1 MTELVGFLVIDKP
14 AGFTSHDV
22 VAHIRRLVGKTV
34 KVGHAGTLDPS
45 ATGVLPIA
53 LSSATRLID
62 QLVDARKG
70 YLGVVRLGVQTTTD
84 DREGEPMVTR
94 PVPDITVAELEAV
107 LAQFRGTI
115 VQQPPV
121 FSALHVDGQR
131 AYTLARAGAEITL
144 AARPV
149 RIDQLTLVSYNP
161 PDLVIAVECG
171 KGVYIRALARDIGT
185 ALGCGGHLA
194 ALQRTFVGPFRLEQ
208 AIPLA
213 ELTDRALVIRHLVP
227 PDIVLLDWPLLQLSA
242 AEASRVRNGMA
253 IPAGNLDAT
262 RARAHDPTG
271 KLIALLHRDGAYWRP
286 VKVFN

>member
-1 MTELVGFLVIDKP
+1 MTELVGFLVIAKL
-14 AGFTSHDV
+14 AGLTSHDV

-34 KVGHAGTLDPS
+34 KVGHGGTLDPA

-53 LSSATRLID
+53 LGSATRLID
-62 QLVDARKG
+62 QLVEARKG

-84 DREGEPMVTR
+84 DGEGVPIVTR
-94 PVPDITVAELEAV
+94 PVPAITIAELEAV

-115 VQQPPV
+115 VQRPPV

-144 AARPV
+144 EARLV
-149 RIDQLTLVSYNP
+149 RIDQLTLVSYDP

-213 ELTDRALVIRHLVP
+213 ELTDRASLIKHLVP
-227 PDIVLLDWPLLQLSA
+227 PDIVLSDWPLLQLSA
-242 AEASRVRNGMA
+242 AEASRVRNGMV
-253 IPAGNLDAT
+253 IPANNLDAM

-271 KLIALLHRDGAYWRP
+271 KLIALLHRDGMYWRP
-286 VKVFN
+286 IKVFT